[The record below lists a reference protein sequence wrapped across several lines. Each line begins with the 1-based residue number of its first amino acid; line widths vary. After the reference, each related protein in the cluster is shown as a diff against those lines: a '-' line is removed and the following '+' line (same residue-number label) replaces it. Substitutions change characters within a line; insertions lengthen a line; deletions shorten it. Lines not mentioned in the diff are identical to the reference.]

1 MTSDQLLIFGVLLV
15 TLALFVWGKWRY
27 DLVALLALLTVTL
40 LGIVPWGE
48 AFLGFG
54 HPAVITVAAVLIVGK
69 ALANS
74 GLVGLLT
81 RQLSR
86 VGTRITAQVSALTAL
101 VALLSAFMNNVGA
114 LALLMPVAVRMA
126 RKNERPPS
134 LYLMP
139 LAFGSLLGGLTTL
152 IGTPPNIIIA
162 TFREDATG
170 DPFRMF
176 DFAPVGLGVGLAGVI
191 FVSLLGW
198 RLLPKREGQASRD
211 ELFRT
216 GEYLTEVRVPED
228 SPMVGKSLEEVE
240 QEAGGDVVLAG
251 LIRGEQ
257 RRPAPVVFERIRAED
272 ILIVTANSDF
282 LKEFVEEH
290 RLEFAEEREL
300 DEAILGSEDVDLM
313 EVVVTPGSRLAGRN
327 PKALRIR
334 GSYGMNILA
343 VARQGARMKERIAD
357 IRFRV
362 GDVLLVQGPRA
373 ALFDA
378 VPTLGLLPIAERDL
392 SVGDPR
398 RMVLAVGIFGVAVA
412 LAALGILGIQIAFVA
427 AAVAAVLAGLVNLD
441 QAYGSVDW
449 PVIVLLGAMIPVGEA
464 LESTGAAALVG
475 NLLLEVSAG
484 AAPAV
489 SVGAV
494 LVVTMLLS
502 DIINNAAAAVL
513 MAPVSLAI
521 AAGLQGSPDPFL
533 MAVGLG
539 ASCAFL
545 TPIGHQSNTLVLG
558 PGGYRFGDYW
568 RLGLPLEVV
577 IVVVGVPLIL
587 WAWPL

>member
-15 TLALFVWGKWRY
+15 TLGLFVWGKWRY

-86 VGTRITAQVSALTAL
+86 VGTRTTAQVSALTVL
-101 VALLSAFMNNVGA
+101 VAFLSAFMNNVGA

-139 LAFGSLLGGLTTL
+139 LAFGSLLGGLVTL

-162 TFREDATG
+162 TFREDTTG
-170 DPFRMF
+170 APFRMF

-240 QEAGGDVVLAG
+240 QEAGGDVVVAG

-272 ILIVTANSDF
+272 ILIVTTDSDT

-313 EVVVTPGSRLAGRN
+313 EVVVTPNSRLAGRN

-378 VPTLGLLPIAERDL
+378 VPRLGLLPIAERDL

-398 RMVLAVGIFGVAVA
+398 RMILAVGIFGVAVA

-521 AAGLQGSPDPFL
+521 AAGLQASPDPFL

-577 IVVVGVPLIL
+577 IVVVGIPLIL

>member
-1 MTSDQLLIFGVLLV
+1 MTSDQILIFGVLLV
-15 TLALFVWGKWRY
+15 TLVLFVWGKWRY
-27 DLVALLALLTVTL
+27 DLVALFALLTVTL